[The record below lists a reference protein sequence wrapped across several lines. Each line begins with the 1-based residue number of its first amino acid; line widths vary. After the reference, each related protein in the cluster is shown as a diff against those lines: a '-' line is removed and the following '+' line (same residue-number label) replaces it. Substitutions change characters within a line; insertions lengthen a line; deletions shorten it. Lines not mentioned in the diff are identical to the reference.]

1 MKVVDSIVEEVRAAR
16 EVIAKESGDSL
27 EKIVEVA
34 RLRQSKGGRK
44 VVRLP
49 PKRTESAKRAS

>member
-16 EVIAKESGDSL
+16 EVIAKESGDNL